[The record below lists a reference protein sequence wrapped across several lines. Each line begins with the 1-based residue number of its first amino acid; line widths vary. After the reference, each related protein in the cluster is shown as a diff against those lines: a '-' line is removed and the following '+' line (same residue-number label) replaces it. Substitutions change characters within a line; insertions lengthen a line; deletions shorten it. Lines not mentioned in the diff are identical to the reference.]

1 MSKYVV
7 AMYIRLSVED
17 TKTDSLSI
25 SNQRLLIGRYID
37 AMEQMDMEVLEFID
51 NGYSGVNFERPA
63 MQELLE
69 LVKQSKLNCIIVK
82 DFSRFGRNSIET
94 AYFMERIF
102 PIYGTR
108 FISIGDNYDSNDYKG
123 GTGGIQVAFK
133 YLMHE
138 YYSQDLSRK
147 EKSAK
152 YAKMKRGEYQSVV
165 CNYGYYKGANGK
177 LEIDEE
183 AAEVVRLIFHLAL
196 KIKNAQKIVEALYER
211 KIPTPGEYK
220 AIRGKSGHDLSR
232 CNGIWQRSTI
242 LRILEDERY
251 IGTYIM
257 GKRTVNEIGGRANK
271 LKNENEWFKIPN
283 HHSAIISKELYEQ
296 VQAKLLRFKCVK
308 HEKQYPLRGKI
319 YCGCC
324 QHAMHRSNNK
334 GHDYSCR
341 YTSVD
346 KTADCNG
353 MIVGERDLE
362 TLLFDV
368 ISKQAQVILSLD
380 NLSDLSNLELQSA
393 QQTEYDKQIAQYN
406 ESKRNIYE
414 RFVLHE
420 IGGAEYKTLKS
431 AIDADLYKAERS
443 RNAISEELK
452 KMRAHADIDVKS
464 KEIAEGVSTEAG
476 LSQEIVDLLI
486 QKVMVYPDNHVE
498 IIWKVSAF
506 DNHKE

>member
-1 MSKYVV
+1 MNKYVI
-7 AMYIRLSVED
+7 AMYVRLSVED
-17 TKTDSLSI
+17 SKTDSLSI
-25 SNQRLLIGRYID
+25 SNQRLLLGRYID
-37 AMEQMDMEVLEFID
+37 TMEQPDIEVLEFID

-69 LVKQSKLNCIIVK
+69 RVKQSKIDCIIVK

-94 AYFMERIF
+94 AYLMERVF
-102 PIYGTR
+102 PIYSTR
-108 FISIGDNYDSNDYKG
+108 FISVSDNYDSNDYKG

-152 YAKMKRGEYQSVV
+152 YAKMKRGEYQSVI
-165 CNYGYYKGANGK
+165 CNYGYRKGANGK
-177 LEIDEE
+177 LEIDDEV
-183 AAEVVRLIFHLAL
+183 AEVVRLIFHLAL
-196 KIKNAQKIVEALYER
+196 KVKNAQKIVEALYER

-220 AIRGKSGHDLSR
+220 AIKGRNGHDLSR

-242 LRILEDERY
+242 LRILGDERY

-257 GKRTVNEIGGRANK
+257 GKRTVNEIGGRASK
-271 LKNENEWFKIPN
+271 LKNENEWFKIPS
-283 HHSAIISKELYEQ
+283 HHPAIISKELFEQ
-296 VQAKLLRFKCVK
+296 VQAKLLRFRCVK
-308 HEKQYPLRGKI
+308 HEKRYPLRGKI

-324 QHAMHRSNNK
+324 RHAMHRSNNK

-341 YTSVD
+341 YTSVE

-353 MIVGERDLE
+353 MIIGESVLE

-368 ISKQAQVILSLD
+368 ISKQAQVIL
-380 NLSDLSNLELQSA
+380 NLENLNDLGNLELQSI
-393 QQTEYDKQIAQYN
+393 QQTEFEKQIARYN
-406 ESKRNIYE
+406 ENKRNIYE
-414 RFVLHE
+414 RFILHE
-420 IGGAEYKTLKS
+420 INESDYKTLKS
-431 AIDADLYKAERS
+431 SIDADLAKVERC
-443 RNAISEELK
+443 RDALAEELQK
-452 KMRAHADIDVKS
+452 LRIHADIDVKS
-464 KEIAEGVSTEAG
+464 REIAESVSTETG
-476 LSQEIVDLLI
+476 LSQELVDLLI
-486 QKVMVYPDNHVE
+486 QKVMVYPNNHIE